1 MFLELSLSKNP
12 ESGAH
17 TDLVHRSRF
26 TPNLRRLIVVSVR
39 QVTVS
44 MRLYFG

>member
-1 MFLELSLSKNP
+1 MFLELSLSRNP

-26 TPNLRRLIVVSVR
+26 TPNLRRLIVVSLR
-39 QVTVS
+39 EVTVS